1 MQTERVTAGD
11 DHAWP
16 LRIVVRGE
24 KPIQFVLEPWG
35 DEYTVTSE
43 SVIEVVVY
51 GPIDGRPPEIVHEA
65 NRIEVWASPGVLRAS
80 QSTEGI
86 SKVAESDRGCR
97 TFAGSVVPSRPILGA
112 QAFRN
117 VP

>member
-65 NRIEVWASPGVLRAS
+65 NRIEVWASAGCTAGLSIDGRDL
-80 QSTEGI
+80 EGGRERPRVPNI
-86 SKVAESDRGCR
+86 RGLGGAE
-97 TFAGSVVPSRPILGA
+97 
-112 QAFRN
+112 
-117 VP
+117 